1 MDLILCSAR
10 AVSQGETATAGLVN
24 ALASGQLDPTSFQA
38 AVDRI
43 SALRASLH

>member
-10 AVSQGETATAGLVN
+10 DVSQGEAATTGLVN
-24 ALASGQLDPTSFQA
+24 ALAARQLDPTTFQT